1 MAKHTIVVMPGDGI
15 GNQVLP
21 EAIRILDAVGFE
33 AEYVHADIGWECWIK
48 EGNALPERT
57 IELQRQHKIG
67 LFGAITSKPKKEAE
81 AELSPAL
88 RGKGC
93 QYFSPIVS
101 MRQKFNLDVCMR
113 PCLSFPGNPL
123 NFIRKKPS
131 GGFEEPKVD
140 VVVFRQNTE
149 GLYAGVEWSNP
160 APQVREALRTHPKF
174 KLFES
179 VAGEDLAI
187 SVRIIT
193 RPAARRICEA
203 AFRHARKFGYK
214 TVTICEKPN
223 VLRETSG
230 LMEEVAKEVQ
240 KQYSDIPLWSTNIDA
255 QTMWL
260 TKNPED
266 YGVIVA
272 SNLFGDVISDAF
284 AGLVGG
290 LGFAASGNIGDDVA
304 VFEPTHG
311 SAPKYAELDPPIVN
325 PIAMI
330 LSAAMMLDHI
340 GEQSKAEKVRTAI
353 AAVVGEGKVR
363 TYDMLRISG
372 GARSLAQGAA
382 STPQMTDAILEQLG
396 AGVESAYAGSGRN
409 LRGATRRSRTGRAG
423 RSLRPAR
430 QF

>member
-1 MAKHTIVVMPGDGI
+1 
-15 GNQVLP
+15 
-21 EAIRILDAVGFE
+21 
-33 AEYVHADIGWECWIK
+33 
-48 EGNALPERT
+48 
-57 IELQRQHKIG
+57 
-67 LFGAITSKPKKEAE
+67 
-81 AELSPAL
+81 
-88 RGKGC
+88 
-93 QYFSPIVS
+93 
-101 MRQKFNLDVCMR
+101 MR
-113 PCLSFPGNPL
+113 PCLSFPGNSL

-149 GLYAGVEWSNP
+149 GLYAGVEWTDP
-160 APQVREALRTHPKF
+160 PQQVRDALRSHPKF
-174 KLFES
+174 KPFEN

-203 AFRHARKFGYK
+203 AFAHARKRGYK
-214 TVTICEKPN
+214 AVTICEKPN

-240 KQYSDIPLWSTNIDA
+240 KRYSDIPLWSTNIDA

-290 LGFAASGNIGDDVA
+290 LGFAASGNIGEEVA

-340 GEQSKAEKVRTAI
+340 GEREKAEEIRNAI
-353 AAVVGEGKVR
+353 AAVVVEGKVR

-372 GARSLAQGAA
+372 GPKSLAQGAA
-382 STPQMTDAILEQLG
+382 STTEMTDAILKKLG
-396 AGVESAYAGSGRN
+396 VAVERAYAGSGRN
-409 LRGATRRSRTGRAG
+409 
-423 RSLRPAR
+423 
-430 QF
+430 